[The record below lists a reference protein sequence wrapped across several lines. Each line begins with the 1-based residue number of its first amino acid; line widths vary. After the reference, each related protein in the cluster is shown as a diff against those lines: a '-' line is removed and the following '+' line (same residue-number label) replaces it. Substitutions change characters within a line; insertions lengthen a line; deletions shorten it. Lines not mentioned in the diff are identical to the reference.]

1 MASSWEAEFSRAN
14 MTMGNQGSYL
24 HLNKARS
31 ETKSLA
37 SWAHQCVVWMA
48 NDSRQTETRHKTA
61 IRVIA
66 MHYGYL

>member
-14 MTMGNQGSYL
+14 MTMENQGSYL

-37 SWAHQCVVWMA
+37 SWAHQCVVWCGV
-48 NDSRQTETRHKTA
+48 DGK
-61 IRVIA
+61 
-66 MHYGYL
+66 

>member
-37 SWAHQCVVWMA
+37 SWAHQCVVWCGV
-48 NDSRQTETRHKTA
+48 DGK
-61 IRVIA
+61 
-66 MHYGYL
+66 